1 MGLVVTG
8 STLYVEM
15 KEMPDVQNNVYMGLV
30 VTGSTLYVEMKE
42 FCKLFKGVDM
52 PSEQHLLK
60 PVAL

>member
-1 MGLVVTG
+1 
-8 STLYVEM
+8 
-15 KEMPDVQNNVYMGLV
+15 MPDVQNNVYMGLV